1 MSFEKIQLP
10 PFMLSD
16 LYPDNLVLIENEL
29 KTEKN
34 PGKAKTG
41 KAADPG
47 TPVTAKEAVQNIA
60 GTGKP
65 LSWLGNNNRNISIV
79 VNDEQA
85 IHLQDE
91 LVDILSA
98 ILSACKLNL
107 ADVAIVNIS
116 TQPVTDTLIR
126 QELSPRVVLLFGVET
141 TAVDLPFSIPM
152 YKTQDFNHCTYLQVA
167 ALEKMSGH
175 SNEAK
180 LEKSRLWVCLKT
192 IFGI

>member
-1 MSFEKIQLP
+1 MSFEKIPLP
-10 PFMLSD
+10 PFMLAD
-16 LYPDNLVLIENEL
+16 LYRDNLVLIENEL
-29 KTEKN
+29 KTSKS
-34 PGKAKTG
+34 TG
-41 KAADPG
+41 KTKTEKAAGPES
-47 TPVTAKEAVQNIA
+47 PVNTKDTVQNLA

-79 VNDEQA
+79 VNDAQA

-91 LVDILSA
+91 LVNILSA

-107 ADVAIVNIS
+107 ADVAIVNTS

-152 YKTQDFNHCTYLQVA
+152 YKTQAFNNCTYLQVA
-167 ALEKMSGH
+167 SLEKMSGT